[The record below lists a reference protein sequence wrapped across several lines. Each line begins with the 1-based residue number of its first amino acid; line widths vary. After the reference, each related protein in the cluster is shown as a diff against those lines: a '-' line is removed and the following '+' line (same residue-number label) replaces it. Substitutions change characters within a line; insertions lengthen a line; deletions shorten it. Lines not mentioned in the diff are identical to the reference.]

1 MKVIIIRSSPYK
13 CLHHSTLLIFNGF
26 STVFFLRRQK
36 AFFFLVNNKYKYSYI
51 YLMKEIHIPFHK
63 YANTFDHDSIRV
75 LCLLSKFFVCFWKH
89 WMTVRSNHIDIKW
102 NFGFVWNIFIYSNP
116 IILLC
121 VNIKKVILCTNEM
134 MWETTLTPFQKKK
147 CNKIFSIEIKGSILL
162 AIWSVFFIAAHL
174 IVA

>member
-26 STVFFLRRQK
+26 STVFFASSK
-36 AFFFLVNNKYKYSYI
+36 SFFFLVKYKYKYSYI
-51 YLMKEIHIPFHK
+51 YLMKEFHILFYK

-89 WMTVRSNHIDIKW
+89 WMTVRLNHIDIKW

-116 IILLC
+116 ILRC

-134 MWETTLTPFQKKK
+134 MWETTLTPFQKKM
-147 CNKIFSIEIKGSILL
+147 
-162 AIWSVFFIAAHL
+162 
-174 IVA
+174 